1 MVYHGNKER
10 LAELRGQI
18 NEFRLAKKNVPLV
31 LITAY
36 HVIVS
41 DK

>member
-1 MVYHGNKER
+1 MVYHGNKEK
-10 LAELRGQI
+10 LAELRSEM
-18 NEFRLAKKNVPLV
+18 NDYRRVKKSAPIV

-36 HVIVS
+36 HVIIS

>member
-1 MVYHGNKER
+1 MVYHGNKEK
-10 LAELRGQI
+10 LAELRGQL
-18 NEFRLAKKNVPLV
+18 NEYRGSKKTAPIV

-36 HVIVS
+36 HIIIS